1 MEGLRIELARE
12 RLDLGR
18 VDDMGGAGKTP
29 SDGEILEVE
38 AILSRDFMGLGHRYL
53 ARLDSHLH
61 NDSD

>member
-29 SDGEILEVE
+29 SDGEVLEVE
-38 AILSRDFMGLGHRYL
+38 ATLSRDFMGLWDRYL
-53 ARLDSHLH
+53 PRPR
-61 NDSD
+61 